1 MIKIL
6 QVRNIDSFVESRRQK
21 TSEKDRKTVQ
31 SILNDVRKNGDS
43 AVKKYERKFN
53 GKSTSQLRVSAKEI
67 KEALSKISLE
77 ESPALYDMK
86 REILDYSSELM
97 QDLRIRVKKHDKYK
111 EGFLIVCRWIDRNSK
126 YEKGISFIDGE
137 QVQVPQR
144 LEKRLRAKGL
154 IFGGR
159 GSRIELSDLKRSF
172 VPIPSVGCYIP
183 GGQAR
188 YPSSVVMSVVPAAVA
203 GVKRI
208 VVVSPPGRNGKI
220 DPLTIAAA
228 KRCGATEIYK
238 VGGAQA
244 IGALAY
250 GTKTIP
256 KVDKI
261 IGPGGK
267 FVSVAKSL
275 VSDQTAIDMVAGPTE
290 LGIIADASSDPE
302 LVALDLISQAE
313 HSKDTM
319 CFVITQ
325 SKTMANQIQKSI
337 EKLIPGTERSSIIK
351 ESISK
356 NGFIA
361 VCKNENEMV
370 ELANK
375 IAPEHLELMV
385 KNAKSLSQKITGAGL
400 LLIGKNTPSAASD
413 YLLGTN
419 HILPTNGFGRTRGGL
434 SVLDFLKLQTVV
446 ESEKSA
452 LRKISKSLKALTDAE
467 GFPNHFRAVE
477 RRLD

>member
-31 SILNDVRKNGDS
+31 AILNDVRKNGDS

-53 GKSTSQLRVSAKEI
+53 GTKTSQLRVSEKEI
-67 KEALSKISLE
+67 KEAKSKISRKEYKAIGALDYWLGFNENWLKMNVKEAVEKMSADSKLDKELLE
-77 ESPALYDMK
+77 ED
-86 REILDYSSELM
+86 
-97 QDLRIRVKKHDKYK
+97 
-111 EGFLIVCRWIDRNSK
+111 GFPII
-126 YEKGISFIDGE
+126 EKS
-137 QVQVPQR
+137 
-144 LEKRLRAKGL
+144 L
-154 IFGGR
+154 
-159 GSRIELSDLKRSF
+159 

-188 YPSSVVMSVVPAAVA
+188 YPSSVVMSVTPAKKA

-208 VVVSPPGRNGKI
+208 VVVSPPGRDGKI
-220 DPLTIAAA
+220 DPLTIATA

-250 GTKTIP
+250 GTKSIP

-261 IGPGGK
+261 VGPGGK
-267 FVSVAKSL
+267 FVSIAKSL

-290 LGIIADASSDPE
+290 LGIIANASSNPE

-325 SKTMANQIQKSI
+325 SKAMAKQIQKSI
-337 EKLIPGTERSSIIK
+337 EKLISGTERSSIIK

-361 VCKNENEMV
+361 ICRNENEV
-370 ELANK
+370 IELANK

-385 KNAKSLSQKITGAGL
+385 GNAKTLSKKITGAGL

-413 YLLGTN
+413 YILGTN

-446 ESEKSA
+446 ESNKKRFLEF
-452 LRKISKSLKALTDAE
+452 RDSLKALTDAE
-467 GFPNHFRAVE
+467 GLPNHYKAVK

>member
-43 AVKKYERKFN
+43 AVKKYEQKFN
-53 GKSTSQLRVSAKEI
+53 GRRTSQLRVSAKEI
-67 KEALSKISLE
+67 KEAQSKISLE
-77 ESPALYDMK
+77 ERHAIGQTRVLLNGRQYSWHWVLKKAIDN
-86 REILDYSSELM
+86 LDQVNYSG
-97 QDLRIRVKKHDKYK
+97 I
-111 EGFLIVCRWIDRNSK
+111 IDSK
-126 YEKGISFIDGE
+126 ISK
-137 QVQVPQR
+137 
-144 LEKRLRAKGL
+144 L
-154 IFGGR
+154 
-159 GSRIELSDLKRSF
+159 F

-183 GGQAR
+183 GGQAK
-188 YPSSVVMSVVPAAVA
+188 YPSSVVMSVVPAKIA

-208 VVVSPPGRNGKI
+208 VVVSPPGRDGKI
-220 DPLTIAAA
+220 DPLTIVAA

-250 GTKTIP
+250 GTKSIP

-261 IGPGGK
+261 VGPGGK
-267 FVSVAKSL
+267 FVSIAKSL
-275 VSDQTAIDMVAGPTE
+275 VSDQVAIDMVAGPTE
-290 LGIIADASSDPE
+290 IGIIVDASSNPE

-319 CFVITQ
+319 CFVITR
-325 SKTMANQIQKSI
+325 SKTMAKQIQKSI
-337 EKLIPGTERSSIIK
+337 EKLIRGAERSSIIK

-361 VCKNENEMV
+361 VCKNQNEII

-375 IAPEHLELMV
+375 IAPEHMELMV
-385 KNAKSLSQKITGAGL
+385 KNARSFSKKITGAGL

-434 SVLDFLKLQTVV
+434 GVLDFLKLQTIV
-446 ESEKSA
+446 ESKKSI
-452 LRKISKSLKALTDAE
+452 LREISDSLKALTDAE
-467 GFPNHFRAVE
+467 GLPNHYKAVK

>member
-1 MIKIL
+1 LIKIL

-53 GKSTSQLRVSAKEI
+53 GRKTSQLRVSAKEI
-67 KEALSKISLE
+67 KEARSKISRE
-77 ESPALYDMK
+77 EVTALQTMSTRLSNSSPK
-86 REILDYSSELM
+86 I
-97 QDLRIRVKKHDKYK
+97 QI
-111 EGFLIVCRWIDRNSK
+111 
-126 YEKGISFIDGE
+126 
-137 QVQVPQR
+137 
-144 LEKRLRAKGL
+144 
-154 IFGGR
+154 R
-159 GSRIELSDLKRSF
+159 GSRKF
-172 VPIPSVGCYIP
+172 VAIPSVGCYIP

-188 YPSSVVMSVVPAAVA
+188 YPSSVVMSVIPAKIA

-208 VVVSPPGRNGKI
+208 VIVSPPGPDGKI
-220 DPLTIAAA
+220 DPLTIVAA
-228 KRCGATEIYK
+228 KKCGATEIYK
-238 VGGAQA
+238 IGGAQA
-244 IGALAY
+244 IGTLAY
-250 GTKTIP
+250 GTKSIP

-261 IGPGGK
+261 VGPGGK
-267 FVSVAKSL
+267 FVSIAKSL
-275 VSDQTAIDMVAGPTE
+275 VSDQTAIDMIAGPTE

-302 LVALDLISQAE
+302 LIALDLISQAE

-325 SKTMANQIQKSI
+325 SKTMAKQIQKSI

-361 VCKNENEMV
+361 VCKNENEIIG
-370 ELANK
+370 LAND
-375 IAPEHLELMV
+375 IAPEHMELMV
-385 KNAKSLSQKITGAGL
+385 KNAKTLSKKITGAGL
-400 LLIGKNTPSAASD
+400 LLIGKNTPSSASD

-434 SVLDFLKLQTVV
+434 SVLDFLKLQTVI
-446 ESEKSA
+446 ESKKSG
-452 LRKISKSLKALTDAE
+452 LRKISKSLKVLTDAE
-467 GFPNHFRAVE
+467 DLPNHYRAVK

>member
-1 MIKIL
+1 LIKIL

-31 SILNDVRKNGDS
+31 VILNDIRKNGDS

-53 GKSTSQLRVSAKEI
+53 GRKTSQLRVSEKEI
-67 KEALSKISLE
+67 KEAKSKISRK
-77 ESPALYDMK
+77 ESSAISLTGPSEGNLPSLI
-86 REILDYSSELM
+86 RNWSSNWTAA
-97 QDLRIRVKKHDKYK
+97 RISR
-111 EGFLIVCRWIDRNSK
+111 
-126 YEKGISFIDGE
+126 SFI
-137 QVQVPQR
+137 
-144 LEKRLRAKGL
+144 
-154 IFGGR
+154 
-159 GSRIELSDLKRSF
+159 
-172 VPIPSVGCYIP
+172 PIPSVGCYVP

-188 YPSSVVMSVVPAAVA
+188 YPSSVIMSVTPARRA

-208 VVVSPPGRNGKI
+208 VVVSPPGPDGKI

-250 GTKTIP
+250 GTKSIP

-261 IGPGGK
+261 VGPGGK
-267 FVSVAKSL
+267 FVSIAKSL

-290 LGIIADASSDPE
+290 LGIIADVSSDPE

-325 SKTMANQIQKSI
+325 SKTMAKQIQKSL

-361 VCKNENEMV
+361 VCKNQNEMV

-375 IAPEHLELMV
+375 IAPEHMELMV
-385 KNAKSLSQKITGAGL
+385 KNAKTLSKKITGAGL

-434 SVLDFLKLQTVV
+434 SVLDFLKLQTVL
-446 ESEKSA
+446 ESKKVD
-452 LRKISKSLKALTDAE
+452 LREISKSLKALTDAE
-467 GFPNHFRAVE
+467 DLPNHYKAVK

>member
-1 MIKIL
+1 LIKIL

-21 TSEKDRKTVQ
+21 TSEKDKKIVQ

-53 GKSTSQLRVSAKEI
+53 GRKTSQLRVSAKEI
-67 KEALSKISLE
+67 KEARSKISRKE
-77 ESPALYDMK
+77 VTALRDMSVRLLHRRK
-86 REILDYSSELM
+86 ILAIAE
-97 QDLRIRVKKHDKYK
+97 RV
-111 EGFLIVCRWIDRNSK
+111 EN
-126 YEKGISFIDGE
+126 
-137 QVQVPQR
+137 
-144 LEKRLRAKGL
+144 
-154 IFGGR
+154 R
-159 GSRIELSDLKRSF
+159 GSVYRYF

-188 YPSSVVMSVVPAAVA
+188 YPSSVVMSVVPARKA

-208 VVVSPPGRNGKI
+208 VVVSPPGRDGKI

-228 KRCGATEIYK
+228 KMCGATEIYK

-244 IGALAY
+244 IAALAY
-250 GTKTIP
+250 GTKSIP

-261 IGPGGK
+261 VGPGGK
-267 FVSVAKSL
+267 FVSIAKSF

-290 LGIIADASSDPE
+290 LGIIADASSNPE

-325 SKTMANQIQKSI
+325 SKTVAKQIQKSI

-375 IAPEHLELMV
+375 VAPEHLELMV
-385 KNAKSLSQKITGAGL
+385 KNAKSLSKKITGAGL
-400 LLIGKNTPSAASD
+400 VLIGKYAPSALSD
-413 YLLGTN
+413 YLTGTN

-446 ESEKSA
+446 VAKKWSLRNMIYA
-452 LRKISKSLKALTDAE
+452 LKVLTDAE
-467 GFPNHFRAVE
+467 GLPNHYKAVK

>member
-53 GKSTSQLRVSAKEI
+53 GRKTSQLRVSAKEI
-67 KEALSKISLE
+67 KEARSKISRE
-77 ESPALYDMK
+77 EVTALQTMSARLSNSSPK
-86 REILDYSSELM
+86 I
-97 QDLRIRVKKHDKYK
+97 QI
-111 EGFLIVCRWIDRNSK
+111 
-126 YEKGISFIDGE
+126 
-137 QVQVPQR
+137 
-144 LEKRLRAKGL
+144 
-154 IFGGR
+154 R
-159 GSRIELSDLKRSF
+159 GSRKF
-172 VPIPSVGCYIP
+172 VAIPSVGCYIP

-188 YPSSVVMSVVPAAVA
+188 YPSSVVMSVIPAKIA

-208 VVVSPPGRNGKI
+208 VIVSPPDRDGKI
-220 DPLTIAAA
+220 DPLTIVAA
-228 KRCGATEIYK
+228 KKCGATEIYK
-238 VGGAQA
+238 IGGAQA

-250 GTKTIP
+250 GTKSIP

-261 IGPGGK
+261 VGPGGK
-267 FVSVAKSL
+267 FVSIAKSL

-302 LVALDLISQAE
+302 LIALDLISQAE
-313 HSKDTM
+313 HSRDTM

-325 SKTMANQIQKSI
+325 SKTMAKQIQKSI

-361 VCKNENEMV
+361 VCKNENDMIG
-370 ELANK
+370 LANE
-375 IAPEHLELMV
+375 IAPEHMELMV
-385 KNAKSLSQKITGAGL
+385 KNAKTLSKKITGAGL
-400 LLIGKNTPSAASD
+400 LLIGKNTPSSASD

-434 SVLDFLKLQTVV
+434 SVLDFLKLQTVI
-446 ESEKSA
+446 ESKKSG
-452 LRKISKSLKALTDAE
+452 LRKISKSLKVLTDAE
-467 GFPNHFRAVE
+467 DLPNHYKAVK

>member
-1 MIKIL
+1 
-6 QVRNIDSFVESRRQK
+6 
-21 TSEKDRKTVQ
+21 
-31 SILNDVRKNGDS
+31 
-43 AVKKYERKFN
+43 
-53 GKSTSQLRVSAKEI
+53 
-67 KEALSKISLE
+67 
-77 ESPALYDMK
+77 
-86 REILDYSSELM
+86 
-97 QDLRIRVKKHDKYK
+97 
-111 EGFLIVCRWIDRNSK
+111 
-126 YEKGISFIDGE
+126 
-137 QVQVPQR
+137 VPN
-144 LEKRLRAKGL
+144 
-154 IFGGR
+154 
-159 GSRIELSDLKRSF
+159 
-172 VPIPSVGCYIP
+172 PSVGCYIP

-188 YPSSVVMSVVPAAVA
+188 YPSSVVMSVIPAKIA

-208 VVVSPPGRNGKI
+208 VVVSPPSRDGKI

-228 KRCGATEIYK
+228 KMCGATEIYK

-250 GTKTIP
+250 GTKSIP

-261 IGPGGK
+261 VGPGGK
-267 FVSVAKSL
+267 FVSIAKSL
-275 VSDQTAIDMVAGPTE
+275 VNDQTAIDMVAGPTE
-290 LGIIADASSDPE
+290 LGIIADESSDPE
-302 LVALDLISQAE
+302 LVAIDLISQAE

-325 SKTMANQIQKSI
+325 SKTMAKQIQMK
-337 EKLIPGTERSSIIK
+337 EFLITRLTERSSIIE

-361 VCKNENEMV
+361 VCKNQNQMI

-385 KNAKSLSQKITGAGL
+385 KNAKTLSKKITGAGL
-400 LLIGKNTPSAASD
+400 VLIGKNTPSAASD

-434 SVLDFLKLQTVV
+434 SILDFSKLQTIVA
-446 ESEKSA
+446 SSKSS
-452 LRKISKSLKALTDAE
+452 LRKISKSLKTITDAE
-467 GFPNHFRAVE
+467 GLPNHYNAVE

>member
-6 QVRNIDSFVESRRQK
+6 QVRNVDNFVESRRQK

-31 SILNDVRKNGDS
+31 AILNDVRKNGDS

-53 GKSTSQLRVSAKEI
+53 GRKTSRLRVSVPDFKEERYEQSLGNMGTI
-67 KEALSKISLE
+67 LRRMEDALLWNLSGSKKRGAGFTSVKTRFFGNIPLE
-77 ESPALYDMK
+77 T
-86 REILDYSSELM
+86 
-97 QDLRIRVKKHDKYK
+97 
-111 EGFLIVCRWIDRNSK
+111 
-126 YEKGISFIDGE
+126 
-137 QVQVPQR
+137 
-144 LEKRLRAKGL
+144 EKR
-154 IFGGR
+154 
-159 GSRIELSDLKRSF
+159 F

-188 YPSSVVMSVVPAAVA
+188 YPSSVVMSVVPAKVA

-208 VVVSPPGRNGKI
+208 VVVSPPGRDGKI
-220 DPLTIAAA
+220 DPLTIEAA
-228 KRCGATEIYK
+228 RMCGVTEIYK

-250 GTKTIP
+250 GTKSIP

-261 IGPGGK
+261 VGPGGK
-267 FVSVAKSL
+267 FVSIAKAI
-275 VSDQTAIDMVAGPTE
+275 VSEQTSIDMIAGPTE
-290 LGIIADASSDPE
+290 LGIMADASSDPE

-325 SKTMANQIQKSI
+325 SKTMAKQIQKSV
-337 EKLIPGTERSSIIK
+337 EKLIPGTERRSIIR
-351 ESISK
+351 ESLTK

-361 VCKNENEMV
+361 VCKNQNEMI

-385 KNAKSLSQKITGAGL
+385 KNAKNLSKKITGAGL

-446 ESEKSA
+446 ESKKST
-452 LRKISKSLKALTDAE
+452 LKQFSPELKTLTDAE
-467 GFPNHFRAVE
+467 DLPNHYKAVK

>member
-1 MIKIL
+1 LIKIL

-53 GKSTSQLRVSAKEI
+53 GRNTSQLRVSEKEI
-67 KEALSKISLE
+67 KEALSKISAMENESIEGAEYLLATAEDEISAFLFSQFPLYME
-77 ESPALYDMK
+77 EVAD
-86 REILDYSSELM
+86 
-97 QDLRIRVKKHDKYK
+97 
-111 EGFLIVCRWIDRNSK
+111 
-126 YEKGISFIDGE
+126 
-137 QVQVPQR
+137 PQFPT
-144 LEKRLRAKGL
+144 K
-154 IFGGR
+154 
-159 GSRIELSDLKRSF
+159 SF
-172 VPIPSVGCYIP
+172 VPIPSVGCYVP

-188 YPSSVVMSVVPAAVA
+188 YPSSVIMSVTPARKA

-208 VVVSPPGRNGKI
+208 VVVSPPSRDGKI

-250 GTKTIP
+250 GTKSIP

-261 IGPGGK
+261 VGPGGK
-267 FVSVAKSL
+267 FVSIAKSF

-290 LGIIADASSDPE
+290 LGIIANASSNPE

-325 SKTMANQIQKSI
+325 SKTMAKQIQKSI
-337 EKLIPGTERSSIIK
+337 EKLIPDVERSSIIK

-361 VCKNENEMV
+361 ICKNENEV
-370 ELANK
+370 IELANK

-385 KNAKSLSQKITGAGL
+385 GNAKSLSKKITGAGL

-413 YLLGTN
+413 YILGTN

-446 ESEKSA
+446 ESNKKRFLEF
-452 LRKISKSLKALTDAE
+452 RNSLKALTDAE
-467 GFPNHFRAVE
+467 GLPNHYEAVK

>member
-21 TSEKDRKTVQ
+21 TSEKDRKIVQ
-31 SILNDVRKNGDS
+31 VILNNVRKNGDS

-53 GKSTSQLRVSAKEI
+53 GRKTSQLRVSAKEI
-67 KEALSKISLE
+67 KEAQSKISRE
-77 ESPALYDMK
+77 EVTALQTMSARLSNSSPK
-86 REILDYSSELM
+86 I
-97 QDLRIRVKKHDKYK
+97 
-111 EGFLIVCRWIDRNSK
+111 
-126 YEKGISFIDGE
+126 
-137 QVQVPQR
+137 QV
-144 LEKRLRAKGL
+144 
-154 IFGGR
+154 R
-159 GSRIELSDLKRSF
+159 GSRKF

-188 YPSSVVMSVVPAAVA
+188 YPSSVVMSVIPAKIA

-208 VVVSPPGRNGKI
+208 IVISPPGRDGKI
-220 DPLTIAAA
+220 DPLTIVAA
-228 KRCGATEIYK
+228 KKCGATEIYK

-250 GTKTIP
+250 GTKSIP

-261 IGPGGK
+261 VGPGGK
-267 FVSVAKSL
+267 FVSIAKSL
-275 VSDQTAIDMVAGPTE
+275 VSEQTAIDMVAGPTE

-325 SKTMANQIQKSI
+325 SKTMAKQIQKSI
-337 EKLIPGTERSSIIK
+337 EKLISGTERSSIIK

-361 VCKNENEMV
+361 VCKSQNEMI

-375 IAPEHLELMV
+375 IAPEHLELMA
-385 KNAKSLSQKITGAGL
+385 KNSKSLSKKITGPGL
-400 LLIGKNTPSAASD
+400 LLVGKNTPSAASD

-446 ESEKSA
+446 ESNKSA
-452 LRKISKSLKALTDAE
+452 LRNIIRNLETLTDAE
-467 GFPNHFRAVE
+467 DLPNHYKAVK

>member
-1 MIKIL
+1 LIKIL

-21 TSEKDRKTVQ
+21 TSEKDKKTVQ
-31 SILNDVRKNGDS
+31 AILNDVRKNGDS

-53 GKSTSQLRVSAKEI
+53 GRKTSQLRVSAKEI
-67 KEALSKISLE
+67 KEARSKISQKEVTALQTMSARLSNS
-77 ESPALYDMK
+77 SPK
-86 REILDYSSELM
+86 I
-97 QDLRIRVKKHDKYK
+97 QI
-111 EGFLIVCRWIDRNSK
+111 
-126 YEKGISFIDGE
+126 
-137 QVQVPQR
+137 
-144 LEKRLRAKGL
+144 
-154 IFGGR
+154 R
-159 GSRIELSDLKRSF
+159 GSRKF
-172 VPIPSVGCYIP
+172 VAIPSVGCYIP

-188 YPSSVVMSVVPAAVA
+188 YPSSVVMSVIPAKIA

-208 VVVSPPGRNGKI
+208 VIVSPPDRDGKI
-220 DPLTIAAA
+220 DPLTIVAA
-228 KRCGATEIYK
+228 KKCGATEIYK

-250 GTKTIP
+250 GTKSIP

-261 IGPGGK
+261 VGPGGK
-267 FVSVAKSL
+267 FVSIAKSL
-275 VSDQTAIDMVAGPTE
+275 VSDQTAIDMIAGPTE
-290 LGIIADASSDPE
+290 LGIIADTSSDPE

-325 SKTMANQIQKSI
+325 SKTMAKQIQKSI
-337 EKLIPGTERSSIIK
+337 EKLIPGIERGSIVK
-351 ESISK
+351 ESLSK

-361 VCKNENEMV
+361 VCKNQNEV
-370 ELANK
+370 IELANK
-375 IAPEHLELMV
+375 IAPEHMELMV
-385 KNAKSLSQKITGAGL
+385 KNAKSLSKKITGAGL

-446 ESEKSA
+446 ESKKSR
-452 LRKISKSLKALTDAE
+452 LRDISDSLKTLTDAE
-467 GFPNHFRAVE
+467 DLPNHYKAVK

>member
-31 SILNDVRKNGDS
+31 AILNDVRKNGDS

-53 GKSTSQLRVSAKEI
+53 GRKTSQLRVSAKEI
-67 KEALSKISLE
+67 KEAKITEAQFDALRSSALRISITQRQLKKELIGSVSKLRGISL
-77 ESPALYDMK
+77 
-86 REILDYSSELM
+86 I
-97 QDLRIRVKKHDKYK
+97 
-111 EGFLIVCRWIDRNSK
+111 
-126 YEKGISFIDGE
+126 
-137 QVQVPQR
+137 
-144 LEKRLRAKGL
+144 
-154 IFGGR
+154 
-159 GSRIELSDLKRSF
+159 
-172 VPIPSVGCYIP
+172 PITSVGCYIP

-188 YPSSVVMSVVPAAVA
+188 YPSSAIMSTITAAEA

-208 VVVSPPGRNGKI
+208 VITSPPGSDGKI
-220 DPLTIAAA
+220 DPMTITVAE
-228 KRCGATEIYK
+228 KCGAEIYK

-256 KVDKI
+256 RVDKI
-261 IGPGGK
+261 VGPGGK
-267 FVSVAKSL
+267 FVSIAKSL
-275 VSDQTAIDMVAGPTE
+275 VSDQTSIDMIAGPTE
-290 LGIIADASSDPE
+290 LGIIADSSADPK
-302 LVALDLISQAE
+302 LVVLDLISQAE
-313 HSKDTM
+313 HSNDTM
-319 CFVITQ
+319 CFVITT
-325 SKTMANQIQKSI
+325 SKTMAKQIQKLL
-337 EKLIPGTERSSIIK
+337 EKLIAENMVREEYRRTRYERIPIVK
-351 ESISK
+351 QSISK

-361 VCKNENEMV
+361 VCKNQNQV
-370 ELANK
+370 IDLANK
-375 IAPEHLELMV
+375 IAPEHMELMV
-385 KNAKSLSQKITGAGL
+385 KNPRKLSKKLTGPGL
-400 LLIGKNTPSAASD
+400 ILLGKNTPSSASD

-446 ESEKSA
+446 ETGKGDLEQISEQ
-452 LRKISKSLKALTDAE
+452 LKILTDAE

>member
-43 AVKKYERKFN
+43 AVKKYERRFN
-53 GKSTSQLRVSAKEI
+53 GKKTSQLRVNAKEI
-67 KEALSKISLE
+67 KEAQSKISRE
-77 ESPALYDMK
+77 EVTALQAMST
-86 REILDYSSELM
+86 RL
-97 QDLRIRVKKHDKYK
+97 
-111 EGFLIVCRWIDRNSK
+111 RNSSPK
-126 YEKGISFIDGE
+126 IQI
-137 QVQVPQR
+137 
-144 LEKRLRAKGL
+144 
-154 IFGGR
+154 R
-159 GSRIELSDLKRSF
+159 GSSKF

-188 YPSSVVMSVVPAAVA
+188 YPSSVVMSVIPAKIA

-208 VVVSPPGRNGKI
+208 VVVSPPSRDGKI
-220 DPLTIAAA
+220 DPLTIVAA
-228 KRCGATEIYK
+228 KMCGATEIYK
-238 VGGAQA
+238 VGGGQA

-250 GTKTIP
+250 GTKSIP

-261 IGPGGK
+261 VGPGGK
-267 FVSVAKSL
+267 FVSIAKSL
-275 VSDQTAIDMVAGPTE
+275 VSDQTAIDMIAGPTE
-290 LGIIADASSDPE
+290 LGIIADASSNPE

-325 SKTMANQIQKSI
+325 SKTVAKQIQKSI
-337 EKLIPGTERSSIIK
+337 EKVIPDTERSSIIK
-351 ESISK
+351 ESIST

-361 VCKNENEMV
+361 VCKNQNEII

-375 IAPEHLELMV
+375 FAPEHMELMV
-385 KNAKSLSQKITGAGL
+385 KNAKTLSKKITGAGL
-400 LLIGKNTPSAASD
+400 VLIGKNTPSAVSD

-446 ESEKSA
+446 ESKKSA
-452 LRKISKSLKALTDAE
+452 LRNISKSLKAITDAE
-467 GFPNHFRAVE
+467 DLPNHYKAVK

>member
-31 SILNDVRKNGDS
+31 AILNDVRKNGDS

-53 GKSTSQLRVSAKEI
+53 GRKTSQLRVSAKEI
-67 KEALSKISLE
+67 KEAQSKISRDEGDALWLMKSNLSLQETGLGMYLE
-77 ESPALYDMK
+77 DFANMWASEPWGMTQTMK
-86 REILDYSSELM
+86 SL
-97 QDLRIRVKKHDKYK
+97 
-111 EGFLIVCRWIDRNSK
+111 
-126 YEKGISFIDGE
+126 
-137 QVQVPQR
+137 
-144 LEKRLRAKGL
+144 
-154 IFGGR
+154 
-159 GSRIELSDLKRSF
+159 

-188 YPSSVVMSVVPAAVA
+188 YPSSVIMSVIPAKIA

-208 VVVSPPGRNGKI
+208 VVVSPPGRDGKV
-220 DPLTIAAA
+220 DPLTIVAA
-228 KRCGATEIYK
+228 KMCGATEIYK
-238 VGGAQA
+238 AGGAQA

-250 GTKTIP
+250 GTKSMP

-261 IGPGGK
+261 VGPGGK
-267 FVSVAKSL
+267 FVSIAKSL
-275 VSDQTAIDMVAGPTE
+275 VSDQTSIDMIAGPTE

-325 SKTMANQIQKSI
+325 SKTVAKQIQTSI
-337 EKLIPGTERSSIIK
+337 EKLIRSTERSSIIK

-361 VCKNENEMV
+361 ICRNQNVIV

-375 IAPEHLELMV
+375 IAPEHMELMV
-385 KNAKSLSQKITGAGL
+385 KNARSLSKKITGAGL
-400 LLIGKNTPSAASD
+400 VLVGKNTPSAASD
-413 YLLGTN
+413 YFVGTN
-419 HILPTNGFGRTRGGL
+419 HILPTSGFGRTRGGL

-446 ESEKSA
+446 EKRVIPWNFSDE
-452 LRKISKSLKALTDAE
+452 LKALTDAE
-467 GFPNHFRAVE
+467 GLPNHYKAVK

>member
-6 QVRNIDSFVESRRQK
+6 QVRNIDSFIESRRQK
-21 TSEKDRKTVQ
+21 TSEKDRRTVQ
-31 SILNDVRKNGDS
+31 KILNDVRKNGDS
-43 AVKKYERKFN
+43 AVEKYERKFN
-53 GKSTSQLRVSAKEI
+53 GRKTSQLRVTAKEI
-67 KEALSKISLE
+67 KETQSKIDSDDEYVIERLIEYGEAQGAESSLQNDL
-77 ESPALYDMK
+77 PKYDQIK
-86 REILDYSSELM
+86 QSLLP
-97 QDLRIRVKKHDKYK
+97 
-111 EGFLIVCRWIDRNSK
+111 
-126 YEKGISFIDGE
+126 GIT
-137 QVQVPQR
+137 
-144 LEKRLRAKGL
+144 
-154 IFGGR
+154 
-159 GSRIELSDLKRSF
+159 RSF

-188 YPSSVVMSVVPAAVA
+188 YPSSVIMSVELAKLA

-208 VVVSPPGRNGKI
+208 VVVSPPGPDGKI
-220 DPLTIAAA
+220 DPLTIVAA
-228 KRCGATEIYK
+228 KMCGATEIYK

-250 GTKTIP
+250 GTKSIP

-261 IGPGGK
+261 VGPGGK
-267 FVSVAKSL
+267 FVSIAKSL
-275 VSDQTAIDMVAGPTE
+275 VSEQTAIDMVAGPTE

-325 SKTMANQIQKSI
+325 SKTMAKLIQKSI
-337 EKLIPGTERSSIIK
+337 EKLISGTKRSSIIK

-361 VCKNENEMV
+361 VCKSQNEMI

-385 KNAKSLSQKITGAGL
+385 KNAKSLSKKIIGAGL

-413 YLLGTN
+413 YFLGTN

-434 SVLDFLKLQTVV
+434 SVLDFQKIQTVV
-446 ESEKSA
+446 ESP
-452 LRKISKSLKALTDAE
+452 LDRLDMISDLLKGITDAE
-467 GFPNHFRAVE
+467 DLPNHYNAIK
-477 RRLD
+477 RRLVKEGLE